1 MTYRELINQVLIR
14 LREDTITTD
23 WAGNINDSSNVSAY
37 HKLIGSLVNDAKRSM
52 EERHDWL
59 NLRETVD
66 ISTVSGTKNYNLSS
80 GQEIKIVDVINNDTG
95 LHLNQVSKVYINT
108 IKYPTDDT
116 GEPLYYGFNG
126 SDSSNN
132 LKVDLSPVPTTA
144 HTLSFDIVKYQDEL
158 ATATTVL
165 KVPPK
170 PVILAAW
177 ARAIAERGEDGG
189 TQSSIMAQEANEALK
204 QAIILDSG
212 NTQYETDWFISENHS
227 HQYSG
232 SSTNFR

>member
-14 LREDTITTD
+14 LREDTISTD
-23 WAGNINDSSNVSAY
+23 WSGAINDSSTVSAY
-37 HKLIGSLVNDAKRSM
+37 NKVIGALVNDSKRYV
-52 EERHDWL
+52 EQRHDWL

-80 GQEIKIVDVINNDTG
+80 GQEIKIIDAINNDTG
-95 LHLNQVSKVYINT
+95 MHLSQVSKVYINS
-108 IKYPTDDT
+108 IKYPTDNT

-132 LKVDLSPVPTTA
+132 LKVDLSPVPTAA
-144 HTLSFDIVKYQDEL
+144 HTLSFDIVKHQDEL
-158 ATATTVL
+158 TLAATVL
-165 KVPPK
+165 KVPSQ
-170 PVILAAW
+170 PVILGAW
-177 ARAIAERGEDGG
+177 AMAIAERGEDGG
-189 TQSSIMAQEANEALK
+189 TQSSLMAAESLEALK

-212 NTQYETDWFISENHS
+212 NTQYETDWFVNENHS
-227 HQYSG
+227 HQYSN